1 MSITYKWSVQKLRVV
16 LQQDSNPNVVV
27 QADWFCAA
35 VNENDITQA
44 AASGTKEFSLGS
56 SFTPFDQLTEN
67 QVLGWCFEPET
78 ITHTDKDNNVT
89 TVVKHLKADTEA
101 QVAGQI
107 QRELERIQTEPAL
120 PWVEIPA

>member
-1 MSITYKWSVQKLRVV
+1 MSITYKWSIQKLRTDNTLSAVA
-16 LQQDSNPNVVV
+16 

-35 VNENDITQA
+35 VNENEVIQA
-44 AASGTKEFSLGS
+44 AASGTKEFSLS
-56 SFTPFDQLTEN
+56 SGFTPFDELTED

-89 TVVKHLKADTEA
+89 TIVKHLKADTEA

-107 QRELERIQTEPAL
+107 QHELERIQTEPAL
-120 PWVEIPA
+120 PWV